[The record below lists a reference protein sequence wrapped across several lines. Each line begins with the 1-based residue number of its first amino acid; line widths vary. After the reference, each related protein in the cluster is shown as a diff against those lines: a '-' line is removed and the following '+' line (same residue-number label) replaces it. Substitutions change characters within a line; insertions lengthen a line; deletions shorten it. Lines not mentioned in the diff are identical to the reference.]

1 MTPKQAID
9 LTQEARKTWPGL
21 SSADLNI
28 ALWSLTTFPSGNED
42 EVLAAL
48 KDAYSKSGG
57 DLLQALHLADQ
68 ARTTQGR

>member
-1 MTPKQAID
+1 MNTLQRAKQI
-9 LTQEARKTWPGL
+9 WPGL
-21 SSADLNI
+21 SEADLKI

-57 DLLQALHLADQ
+57 DLLQALNLADQ